1 MEVNVFLAAVNIINI
16 AMETSFL
23 RRHADYSPSDVHICN
38 LIQCVT
44 DQNWE
49 GKRSDGRN
57 NGRRWGYE
65 REEDTI
71 NNSAPSLETF

>member
-1 MEVNVFLAAVNIINI
+1 VFLAAVNIINI

-44 DQNWE
+44 DQN
-49 GKRSDGRN
+49 
-57 NGRRWGYE
+57 
-65 REEDTI
+65 
-71 NNSAPSLETF
+71 